1 MATITADLTSGFL
14 VEIRNDRHVWRAD
27 EPIDVGGTDTGPT
40 PYELLLGAVAS
51 CTAITLS
58 MYAQR
63 KGLDVEAISV
73 RYTYDRIHADDCADC
88 DDDAS
93 GYLDHV
99 TSEIFIDGT
108 FDDDQ
113 RARLAQ
119 IATRCPVHR
128 TLEAGVHFTDRV
140 IVG

>member
-14 VEIRNDRHVWRAD
+14 VEIRTDRHVWRAD

-40 PYELLLGAVAS
+40 PYELLLGSVAS

-58 MYAQR
+58 MYARR
-63 KGLDVEAISV
+63 KGLALDAISV

-99 TSEIFIDGT
+99 SSEIFIDGT

>member
-88 DDDAS
+88 DDDAA

-108 FDDDQ
+108 FDEEQ